1 VIRDPNFSYRNIS
14 HTASRGDVQLFLH
27 FARAHSG
34 NHPSAEST
42 DERARDAR
50 FHSGR
55 EEIDRRMHRATNVDA
70 AGLQAVRWQ

>member
-27 FARAHSG
+27 FARGRSG
-34 NHPSAEST
+34 NHPRVEST
-42 DERARDAR
+42 DEDARDAR

-70 AGLQAVRWQ
+70 ADLQAVRWQ